1 MDKDFIWEAEYGR
14 REYLRSILKD
24 LLRKQNADSLQ
35 CLALYVNNNPY
46 NLEFF
51 ILVSYNRSKVN
62 DIEYMQKKFS
72 EAGLIYRQDLTMDEL
87 MLQMGNR
94 RFNSMTLMDDNS
106 VDIAMESLFGFAE
119 IDELEKLGY
128 YMKPFG
134 KEKEVFISHSSKDK
148 KDVEKLLPFINGM
161 NLPVWFDKYNIDVGQ
176 SIVEKVQEGVKN
188 SYAVIFW
195 ITDNFLESKW
205 CKREMQAFIKRMIEE
220 DILIVSILDKNVSIN
235 RLPIFL
241 QDIKCIQRE
250 NESFEEIA
258 KKIMP
263 TLKKN
268 FFKNM

>member
-14 REYLRSILKD
+14 REYLRGMLKD

-35 CLALYVNNNPY
+35 CIALYVNNNPY

-51 ILVSYNRSKVN
+51 ILASYNRSEGN
-62 DIEYMQKKFS
+62 DIEYMQEKFS

-87 MLQMGNR
+87 MCQMGNR
-94 RFNSMTLMDDNS
+94 RFMSMILLDDVS
-106 VDIAMESLFGFAE
+106 VDIAMESLFEYKE
-119 IDELEKLGY
+119 ISELEKLGY
-128 YMKPFG
+128 HMKPFG

-148 KDVEKLLPFINGM
+148 NEVEKLLPFINGM

-220 DILIVSILDKNVSIN
+220 DILIISILDKNVSID

-241 QDIKCIQRE
+241 QDIKFIQRE
-250 NESFEEIA
+250 NENFEEIA
-258 KKIMP
+258 KEIMP
-263 TLKKN
+263 ALKKK
-268 FFKNM
+268 FF